1 MIEKIDS
8 ALLPTK
14 FGDFVVHAYKSG
26 EGDEILAL
34 TKGDVAGDDVLVR
47 VHSACL
53 TGDVFH
59 SRRCDCGNQLELSID
74 EIDREKR
81 GIIIYIPT
89 DEGRGIGILN
99 KIKAYHLQDEGLD
112 TVEANEALG
121 FKADLRH
128 YEYIVDVLKDLG
140 VKSLRLLTN
149 NPDKLAGFNNSDI
162 SVKRVPIIIPE
173 DRISESYLKTKRD
186 KMGHIL

>member
-99 KIKAYHLQDEGLD
+99 KIKAYHLQDDGLD

-149 NPDKLAGFNNSDI
+149 NPDKLVGFNNSDI